1 MISFGR
7 VVVVPRGEWQSN
19 KEYKR
24 CDIVTFK
31 GKAYLAKQDSISAIP
46 NQDLECWVEFS
57 DGTRKE
63 KAEIVK
69 CKSCGAPLREGQTRC
84 EWCRTP
90 YVWN

>member
-7 VVVVPRGEWQSN
+7 VVILPRGEWQSN

-46 NQDLECWVEFS
+46 NQDMDRTIHVSRNEVLAII
-57 DGTRKE
+57 DKHMGKE
-63 KAEIVK
+63 N
-69 CKSCGAPLREGQTRC
+69 G
-84 EWCRTP
+84 
-90 YVWN
+90 